1 MSEYIRT
8 NKFSTNKCTNI
19 FEKEKL
25 IQINIRIN
33 ICVTPNFN
41 WMAEQKEEEKNYFTP
56 IGPNE
61 YFVLVCSYKLEHCC
75 ISCGWQMLAELFFTF
90 SQLSKWIEPHFSEQQ
105 ASNIRK
111 ALLAP
116 PRGADKNLLAPQLFS
131 SMWSPGPEDGDDIP
145 QLASVFLLPDF
156 LARNISNLNLSLF
169 NVRAFLCFDLRGFLG
184 SKEMDW
190 FPIFRSRQKSKSLA
204 INCLA
209 NSKQDF
215 HRSGSWVSLRPL
227 FSLS

>member
-1 MSEYIRT
+1 M
-8 NKFSTNKCTNI
+8 
-19 FEKEKL
+19 
-25 IQINIRIN
+25 NIRIN

-41 WMAEQKEEEKNYFTP
+41 WMAEQKEEEKNNFTP

-75 ISCGWQMLAELFFTF
+75 ISCGWQMLAELFFNF

-131 SMWSPGPEDGDDIP
+131 SMWSPGPEDGVDIK

-156 LARNISNLNLSLF
+156 LARNISNLSLSLF
-169 NVRAFLCFDLRGFLG
+169 NVRAFLCFDLRVFWHPRRWIGFQFLG
-184 SKEMDW
+184 QDKRPYPWLPNPWQIPRLPQIW
-190 FPIFRSRQKSKSLA
+190 FMSFVEVHL
-204 INCLA
+204 
-209 NSKQDF
+209 
-215 HRSGSWVSLRPL
+215 
-227 FSLS
+227 